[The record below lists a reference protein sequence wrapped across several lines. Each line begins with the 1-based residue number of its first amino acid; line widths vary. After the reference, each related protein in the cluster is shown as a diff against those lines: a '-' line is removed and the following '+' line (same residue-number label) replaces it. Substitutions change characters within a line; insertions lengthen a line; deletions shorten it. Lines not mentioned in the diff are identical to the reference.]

1 MTPAKPGETIL
12 FRSFFPSPRLF
23 FFSAVVWMLLAVVAW
38 FALGDPMRS
47 ALSIDRF
54 LVQPTCPV
62 VAPAKAPGSP
72 ASGTSAPAAASTPAQ
87 SGAAGSTADTAGSNT
102 SAGAPATTPA
112 NTAGGASAAAAS
124 SSVAAATA
132 APAPVAT
139 ANCAAP
145 DDMRF
150 LSGERVWLYEY
161 VLLVTVVFCAFWY
174 FFRRNEWYWWSVVG
188 SAGILLVIYFNVQ
201 ISAWIN
207 DWQGSFF
214 NLLQQALSKP
224 GSVRAEDFYGQ
235 VLVLFAVLMPNI
247 AVLVLLDFFTSHYVF
262 RWRKAMNALYMHYWP
277 TIRSVEGAAQRVQE
291 DTMRFASIVENLGTT
306 FFSSLITLVVFLP
319 ILWGL
324 SVHITQLPIFGT
336 VPGSLV
342 WVALLAAAFGTVM
355 LGVVGVRLP
364 GINFDNQKVEA
375 AYRKELVYGEDH
387 ADRAAPPTAR
397 QLFSNVQR
405 NYFRLYFN
413 YTYFNLARYL
423 YLNLVG
429 YVPLL
434 AMAPSIL
441 AGAITLGIY
450 QQVQN
455 AFDQVSSSFQFFAR
469 AWSTI
474 VELLSIRKRLVLF
487 ESHIPADAGPV
498 VEPPLPAP
506 QPGS

>member
-1 MTPAKPGETIL
+1 MEGLGTAFIDSIMTLIAFMPVLIGL
-12 FRSFFPSPRLF
+12 
-23 FFSAVVWMLLAVVAW
+23 SAHITELPIVGAIPNPLVVAAIVW
-38 FALGDPMRS
+38 AFAGTISLVIAGYKLPGLQFKNQRVEAAYRKELVYGEDH
-47 ALSIDRF
+47 ADR
-54 LVQPTCPV
+54 
-62 VAPAKAPGSP
+62 
-72 ASGTSAPAAASTPAQ
+72 
-87 SGAAGSTADTAGSNT
+87 
-102 SAGAPATTPA
+102 
-112 NTAGGASAAAAS
+112 
-124 SSVAAATA
+124 A
-132 APAPVAT
+132 APPT
-139 ANCAAP
+139 ARQLFSNVQ
-145 DDMRF
+145 RN
-150 LSGERVWLYEY
+150 
-161 VLLVTVVFCAFWY
+161 Y
-174 FFRRNEWYWWSVVG
+174 FR
-188 SAGILLVIYFNVQ
+188 IYFNVQ

-224 GSVRAEDFYGQ
+224 GSVRPEEFYGQ
-235 VLVLFAVLMPNI
+235 VIVLFAVLMPNI

-277 TIRSVEGAAQRVQE
+277 TIRTVEGAAQRVQE
-291 DTMRFASIVENLGTT
+291 DTMRFASIVENLGTS

-319 ILWGL
+319 ILWNL
-324 SVHITQLPIFGT
+324 SVHITHLPYLGN

-355 LGVVGVRLP
+355 LGVVGIRLP
-364 GINFDNQKVEA
+364 GLNFDNQKVEA

-405 NYFRLYFN
+405 NYFRIYFN

-441 AGAITLGIY
+441 AGAITLGVY

-487 ESHIPADAGPV
+487 ESHIPYEAANV

-506 QPGS
+506 EAGY